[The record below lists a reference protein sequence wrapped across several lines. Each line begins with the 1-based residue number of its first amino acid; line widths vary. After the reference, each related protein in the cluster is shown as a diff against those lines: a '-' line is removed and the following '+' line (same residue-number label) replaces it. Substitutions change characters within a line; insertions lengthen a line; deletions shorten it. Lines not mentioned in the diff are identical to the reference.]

1 MSTIFF
7 FVCLIILIGVI
18 AAISA
23 PFWRKDPTTPAG
35 NNERCSLL
43 WVAEEDQERADLSV
57 EREVL
62 LQSLQ
67 ELDVELAQGRLEPE
81 DYERLKATDEQ
92 RLLGVM
98 DRLEALAATIQPP
111 SSSEQDRQPGIAWGS
126 AIAVSLVIVT
136 LSVGTYGF
144 LQWRTINRLVG
155 IQTERTGRMPDP
167 REMVARLEARL
178 KENPDDVQGQ
188 MMAGRSYMVLERMDD
203 AKNAYEKVLELDPR
217 NHEAHYNLGVIMI
230 EERKF
235 DDPKVFEA
243 ALKHFDLVLVDR
255 PNEPGVNWYKGLA
268 LWYLKRYRET
278 EEFWATA
285 YKNLDPGST
294 DADFVKQALA
304 KLRNGETPF

>member
-1 MSTIFF
+1 MSTIFLI
-7 FVCLIILIGVI
+7 VCITILIGVI
-18 AAISA
+18 AGISS
-23 PFWRKDPTTPAG
+23 PFWRKDPTASG
-35 NNERCSLL
+35 LISQE
-43 WVAEEDQERADLSV
+43 AEEDQERADLSV

-67 ELDVELAQGRLEPE
+67 ELDVELAQGRLEQE

-98 DRLEALAATIQPP
+98 DRLEVLTATGRLPL
-111 SSSEQDRQPGIAWGS
+111 SSEQPTQRGNAWGS
-126 AIAVSLVIVT
+126 AIAVSLVVVIF
-136 LSVGTYGF
+136 SIGTYSF

-155 IQTERTGRMPDP
+155 IQTDRAAQLPDP

-178 KENPDDVQGQ
+178 RENPDDVQGQ
-188 MMAGRSYMVLERMDD
+188 MLAGRSYMALDRVDD
-203 AKNAYEKVLELDPR
+203 AKKAYEKVLGLDPR
-217 NHEAHYNLGVIMI
+217 NHEAHYNMGVIMI

-235 DDPKVFEA
+235 DDPKLFEA
-243 ALKHFDLVLVDR
+243 ALKHFDVVLIDR

-278 EEFWATA
+278 EEFWATT
-285 YKNLDPGST
+285 YNNLDPGST
-294 DADFVKQALA
+294 DAEFVKQALA

>member
-7 FVCLIILIGVI
+7 IVCLTILIGVI
-18 AAISA
+18 AGISA
-23 PFWRKDPTTPAG
+23 PFWRKDPTAS
-35 NNERCSLL
+35 ELIRQE
-43 WVAEEDQERADLSV
+43 AEEDQERADLSV

-62 LQSLQ
+62 LQSIQ
-67 ELDVELAQGRLEPE
+67 ELDVELAQGRLEQE

-92 RLLGVM
+92 RLLGVL
-98 DRLEALAATIQPP
+98 DRLETLAVTSRP
-111 SSSEQDRQPGIAWGS
+111 SSSSKQAGKPGSAWGS
-126 AIAVSLVIVT
+126 AIAVSLVVVT
-136 LSVGTYGF
+136 LSVGIYSF

-155 IQTERTGRMPDP
+155 IQTDRAAQLPDP

-188 MMAGRSYMVLERMDD
+188 MMAGRSYMVLERTDD
-203 AKNAYEKVLELDPR
+203 AKNAYEKVLALDPR

-255 PNEPGVNWYKGLA
+255 PNAPGVNWYKGLA

-285 YKNLDPGST
+285 YKNLDPGSQ
-294 DADFVKQALA
+294 DAEFVKQALA

>member
-7 FVCLIILIGVI
+7 FVCLTILIGVI
-18 AAISA
+18 AGISA
-23 PFWRKDPTTPAG
+23 PFWRKDPTTP
-35 NNERCSLL
+35 ELISHE
-43 WVAEEDQERADLSV
+43 AEEDQERADLSV

-67 ELDVELAQGRLEPE
+67 ELEVELAQGRLEPE

-98 DRLEALAATIQPP
+98 DRLEALAAARPS
-111 SSSEQDRQPGIAWGS
+111 SSSEQPDQPRSAWGP
-126 AIAVSLVIVT
+126 AIAVSLVVVI

-144 LQWRTINRLVG
+144 LQWRTINRLVD
-155 IQTERTGRMPDP
+155 IQTERTGQMPDP
-167 REMVARLEARL
+167 RQMVARLEARL

-230 EERKF
+230 EQRKF
-235 DDPKVFEA
+235 DDPKIFEA
-243 ALKHFDLVLVDR
+243 ALKHFDRVLVDR

-285 YKNLDPGST
+285 YKNLDPGSQ

-304 KLRNGETPF
+304 KLRSGETPF

>member
-1 MSTIFF
+1 MSTIFLII
-7 FVCLIILIGVI
+7 CLTILIGVI
-18 AAISA
+18 AGISS
-23 PFWRKDPTTPAG
+23 PFWRKDPTASALIRQ
-35 NNERCSLL
+35 E
-43 WVAEEDQERADLSV
+43 AEEDQERADLTV
-57 EREVL
+57 EHEGL
-62 LQSLQ
+62 LRSIQ
-67 ELDVELAQGRLEPE
+67 ELDVELAQGRLEQE
-81 DYERLKATDEQ
+81 DYDRLRAADEQ
-92 RLLGVM
+92 HLLGVM
-98 DRLEALAATIQPP
+98 DRLEALAATGR
-111 SSSEQDRQPGIAWGS
+111 SSTASEQAGQPASAWGP
-126 AIAVSLVIVT
+126 AIAVSLVVVT
-136 LSVGTYGF
+136 LSVGIYGF
-144 LQWRTINRLVG
+144 LQWRTINRLMDV
-155 IQTERTGRMPDP
+155 QTDRVAPLPDP

-178 KENPDDVQGQ
+178 RENPDDVQGQ
-188 MMAGRSYMVLERMDD
+188 MLAGRSYMALDRVDD
-203 AKNAYEKVLELDPR
+203 AKNAYEKVLALDHR

-235 DDPKVFEA
+235 DDPRVFEA

>member
-1 MSTIFF
+1 MSTIFLI
-7 FVCLIILIGVI
+7 VCITILIGVI
-18 AAISA
+18 AGISS
-23 PFWRKDPTTPAG
+23 PFWRKDPTASG
-35 NNERCSLL
+35 LISQE
-43 WVAEEDQERADLSV
+43 AEEDQERADLSV

-67 ELDVELAQGRLEPE
+67 ELDVELAQGRLEQE

-98 DRLEALAATIQPP
+98 DRLEVLTATGRLPL
-111 SSSEQDRQPGIAWGS
+111 SSEQPTQRGNAWGS
-126 AIAVSLVIVT
+126 AIAVSLVVVIF
-136 LSVGTYGF
+136 SIGTYSF

-155 IQTERTGRMPDP
+155 IQTDRAAQLPDP

-178 KENPDDVQGQ
+178 RENPDDVQGQ
-188 MMAGRSYMVLERMDD
+188 MLAGRSYMALDRVDN
-203 AKNAYEKVLELDPR
+203 AKKAYEKVLELEPR

-235 DDPKVFEA
+235 DDPKLFEA
-243 ALKHFDLVLVDR
+243 ALKHFDVVLVDR

-278 EEFWATA
+278 EEFWATT
-285 YKNLDPGST
+285 YNNLDPGST
-294 DADFVKQALA
+294 DAEFVKQALA
-304 KLRNGETPF
+304 KLRDGETPF

>member
-7 FVCLIILIGVI
+7 FVCLTILIGVI
-18 AAISA
+18 AAISS
-23 PFWRKDPTTPAG
+23 PFWRKDSTASVG
-35 NNERCSLL
+35 NNDRCSLL
-43 WVAEEDQERADLSV
+43 GDAEEDQERADLSV

-67 ELDVELAQGRLEPE
+67 ELEVELAQGRLEPE

-98 DRLEALAATIQPP
+98 DRLEALAAARP
-111 SSSEQDRQPGIAWGS
+111 SSSPEQPDQPRSAWGP
-126 AIAVSLVIVT
+126 AITVSLVVVI

-144 LQWRTINRLVG
+144 LQWRTVNRLVG
-155 IQTERTGRMPDP
+155 IQTERAGQMPDP

-235 DDPKVFEA
+235 DDPKVFKA
-243 ALKHFDLVLVDR
+243 ALKHFDRVLVDR

-285 YKNLDPGST
+285 YKNLDPGSQ

-304 KLRNGETPF
+304 KLRDGETPF

>member
-7 FVCLIILIGVI
+7 FVCLTILIGVI
-18 AAISA
+18 AAISS
-23 PFWRKDPTTPAG
+23 PFWRKDPAAP
-35 NNERCSLL
+35 ELISRE
-43 WVAEEDQERADLSV
+43 AEEDQEKADLSV

-67 ELDVELAQGRLEPE
+67 ELDVELAQGRLEHE
-81 DYERLKATDEQ
+81 DYDRLKATDEQ

-98 DRLEALAATIQPP
+98 DRLEALAAANRP
-111 SSSEQDRQPGIAWGS
+111 SLSSEQAGQPGSAWGS
-126 AIAVSLVIVT
+126 AVAVSLVVVI

-144 LQWRTINRLVG
+144 LQWRTINRLVD
-155 IQTERTGRMPDP
+155 IQTERTGQMPDP

-188 MMAGRSYMVLERMDD
+188 MMAGRSYMVLDRMDD
-203 AKNAYEKVLELDPR
+203 AKKAYAKVLELDPR
-217 NHEAHYNLGVIMI
+217 NHEAHYNMGVIMI
-230 EERKF
+230 EQRKF
-235 DDPKVFEA
+235 DDPKIFKA
-243 ALKHFDLVLVDR
+243 ALKHFDRVLVDR

-285 YKNLDPGST
+285 YKNLDPGSQ

-304 KLRNGETPF
+304 KLRDGETPF

>member
-7 FVCLIILIGVI
+7 FVCLTILIGVI
-18 AAISA
+18 AAISS
-23 PFWRKDPTTPAG
+23 PFWRKDPTAP
-35 NNERCSLL
+35 ELISRE
-43 WVAEEDQERADLSV
+43 AEEDQEKADLSV

-67 ELDVELAQGRLEPE
+67 ELDVELAQGRLDQE
-81 DYERLKATDEQ
+81 DYDRLKATDEQ

-98 DRLEALAATIQPP
+98 DRLEALAATNRP
-111 SSSEQDRQPGIAWGS
+111 SLSSEQAGQPGSAWGS
-126 AIAVSLVIVT
+126 AVAVSLVVVI

-144 LQWRTINRLVG
+144 LQWRTINRLVD
-155 IQTERTGRMPDP
+155 IQTERTGQMPDP

-203 AKNAYEKVLELDPR
+203 AKKAYKKVLELDPR
-217 NHEAHYNLGVIMI
+217 NHEAHYNMGVIMI
-230 EERKF
+230 EQRKF

-243 ALKHFDLVLVDR
+243 ALKHFDRVLVDR

-285 YKNLDPGST
+285 YKNLDPGSQ

-304 KLRNGETPF
+304 KLRDGEAPF

>member
-7 FVCLIILIGVI
+7 IVCLTILIGLI
-18 AAISA
+18 AGISA
-23 PFWRKDPTTPAG
+23 PFWRKDPTAS
-35 NNERCSLL
+35 ELIRQE
-43 WVAEEDQERADLSV
+43 AEEDQERADLSV

-62 LQSLQ
+62 LQSIQ
-67 ELDVELAQGRLEPE
+67 ELDVELAQGRLEQE

-92 RLLGVM
+92 RLLGVL
-98 DRLEALAATIQPP
+98 DRLETLAVTSRP
-111 SSSEQDRQPGIAWGS
+111 SSSSKQAGKPGSAWGS
-126 AIAVSLVIVT
+126 AIAVSLVVVT
-136 LSVGTYGF
+136 LSVGIYSF

-155 IQTERTGRMPDP
+155 IQTDRAAQLPDP

-188 MMAGRSYMVLERMDD
+188 MMAGRSYMVLERTDD
-203 AKNAYEKVLELDPR
+203 AKNAYEKVLALDPR

-255 PNEPGVNWYKGLA
+255 PNAPGVNWYKGLA

-285 YKNLDPGST
+285 YKNLDPGSQ
-294 DADFVKQALA
+294 DAEFVKQALA

>member
-7 FVCLIILIGVI
+7 FVCLTILIGVI
-18 AAISA
+18 AAISS
-23 PFWRKDPTTPAG
+23 PFWRKDPSAP
-35 NNERCSLL
+35 ELISRE
-43 WVAEEDQERADLSV
+43 AEEDQERADLSV

-67 ELDVELAQGRLEPE
+67 ELDVELAQGRLEQE
-81 DYERLKATDEQ
+81 DYDRLKATDEQ

-98 DRLEALAATIQPP
+98 DRLEALAATGRP
-111 SSSEQDRQPGIAWGS
+111 SSSTEQAGQPGSAWGS
-126 AIAVSLVIVT
+126 AVAVSLVVVT

-144 LQWRTINRLVG
+144 LQWRTINRLVD
-155 IQTERTGRMPDP
+155 IQTERTGQMPDP

-178 KENPDDVQGQ
+178 KENPADVQGQ
-188 MMAGRSYMVLERMDD
+188 MMAGRSYMVLDRMDD
-203 AKNAYEKVLELDPR
+203 AKKAYEKVLELDPR
-217 NHEAHYNLGVIMI
+217 NHEAHYNMGVIMI
-230 EERKF
+230 EQRKF
-235 DDPKVFEA
+235 DDPKIFEA
-243 ALKHFDLVLVDR
+243 ALKHFDRVLVDR

-285 YKNLDPGST
+285 YKNLDPSSQ

>member
-7 FVCLIILIGVI
+7 FVCLTILIGVI
-18 AAISA
+18 AAISS
-23 PFWRKDPTTPAG
+23 PFWRKDPSAP
-35 NNERCSLL
+35 ELISRE
-43 WVAEEDQERADLSV
+43 AEEDQERADLSV

-67 ELDVELAQGRLEPE
+67 ELDVELAQGRLEQE
-81 DYERLKATDEQ
+81 DYDRLKATDEQ

-98 DRLEALAATIQPP
+98 DRLEALAATGRP
-111 SSSEQDRQPGIAWGS
+111 SSSTEQAGQPGSAWGS
-126 AIAVSLVIVT
+126 AVAVSLVVVT

-144 LQWRTINRLVG
+144 LQWRTINRLVD
-155 IQTERTGRMPDP
+155 IQTERTGQMPDP

-188 MMAGRSYMVLERMDD
+188 MMAGRSYMVLDRMDD
-203 AKNAYEKVLELDPR
+203 AKKAYEKVLELDPR
-217 NHEAHYNLGVIMI
+217 NHEAHYNMGVIMI
-230 EERKF
+230 EQRKF
-235 DDPKVFEA
+235 DDPKIFEA
-243 ALKHFDLVLVDR
+243 ALKHFDRVLVDR

-285 YKNLDPGST
+285 YKNLDPSSQ

>member
-7 FVCLIILIGVI
+7 FVCLTILVGVI
-18 AAISA
+18 AAISS
-23 PFWRKDPTTPAG
+23 PFWRKDPTAP
-35 NNERCSLL
+35 ELISRE
-43 WVAEEDQERADLSV
+43 AEEDQERADLSV

-67 ELDVELAQGRLEPE
+67 ELEVELAQGRLEQE
-81 DYERLKATDEQ
+81 DYDRLKATDEQ

-98 DRLEALAATIQPP
+98 DRLEALAATGRP
-111 SSSEQDRQPGIAWGS
+111 SSATEQARQPGSAWGS
-126 AIAVSLVIVT
+126 AIAVSLVVVI

-144 LQWRTINRLVG
+144 LQWRTVNRLVG
-155 IQTERTGRMPDP
+155 IQTERTGQMPDP

-203 AKNAYEKVLELDPR
+203 AKKAYAKVLELEPR

-230 EERKF
+230 EQRKF
-235 DDPKVFEA
+235 DDPKIFEA
-243 ALKHFDLVLVDR
+243 ALKHFDRVLVDR

-285 YKNLDPGST
+285 YKNLDPGSQ

>member
-7 FVCLIILIGVI
+7 IVCLTILIGVI
-18 AAISA
+18 AGMSS
-23 PFWRKDPTTPAG
+23 PFWRKDPATPELI
-35 NNERCSLL
+35 NQD
-43 WVAEEDQERADLSV
+43 AEEDQERADLSV

-67 ELDVELAQGRLEPE
+67 ELDVELAQGRLEQE

-98 DRLEALAATIQPP
+98 DRLEVLTTTGRLPL
-111 SSSEQDRQPGIAWGS
+111 SSEQPRQRGSAWGS
-126 AIAVSLVIVT
+126 AIAVSLVVVIF
-136 LSVGTYGF
+136 SIGTYSF

-155 IQTERTGRMPDP
+155 IQTDRAAQLPDP

-178 KENPDDVQGQ
+178 RENPDDVQGQ
-188 MMAGRSYMVLERMDD
+188 MLAGRSYMALDRVDD
-203 AKNAYEKVLELDPR
+203 AKKAYEKVLELDPR
-217 NHEAHYNLGVIMI
+217 NHEAHYNMGVIMI

-235 DDPKVFEA
+235 DDPKLFEA
-243 ALKHFDLVLVDR
+243 ALKHFEVVLVDR

-278 EEFWATA
+278 EEFWATT
-285 YKNLDPGST
+285 YNNLDPGST
-294 DADFVKQALA
+294 DAEFVKQALA

>member
-7 FVCLIILIGVI
+7 IVCLTILIGVI
-18 AAISA
+18 AVISS
-23 PFWRKDPTTPAG
+23 PFWRKDPTASQLISQ
-35 NNERCSLL
+35 E
-43 WVAEEDQERADLSV
+43 AEEDQERADLSV

-67 ELDVELAQGRLEPE
+67 ELDIELAQGRLEQE

-98 DRLEALAATIQPP
+98 DRLEALAATGRLPL
-111 SSSEQDRQPGIAWGS
+111 SSEQPRQRGSAWGS
-126 AIAVSLVIVT
+126 AIAVSLVVVIF
-136 LSVGTYGF
+136 SIGTYSF

-155 IQTERTGRMPDP
+155 IQTDMAAQLPDP

-178 KENPDDVQGQ
+178 RENPDDVQGQ
-188 MMAGRSYMVLERMDD
+188 MLAGRSYMALDRVDD
-203 AKNAYEKVLELDPR
+203 AKKAYEKVLELDPR
-217 NHEAHYNLGVIMI
+217 NHEAHYNMGVIMI

-235 DDPKVFEA
+235 DDPKLFET
-243 ALKHFDLVLVDR
+243 ALKHFEVVLIDR

-278 EEFWATA
+278 EDFWATT
-285 YKNLDPGST
+285 YNNLDPGST
-294 DADFVKQALA
+294 DAEFVKQALA
-304 KLRNGETPF
+304 KLRKGETPF

>member
-7 FVCLIILIGVI
+7 FVCLTILIGVI
-18 AAISA
+18 AAISS
-23 PFWRKDPTTPAG
+23 PFWRKDPTTP
-35 NNERCSLL
+35 ELISRE
-43 WVAEEDQERADLSV
+43 AEEDQEKADLSV

-62 LQSLQ
+62 FQSLQ
-67 ELDVELAQGRLEPE
+67 ELEVELAQGRLEQE
-81 DYERLKATDEQ
+81 DYDRLKATDEQ

-98 DRLEALAATIQPP
+98 DRLEALAAAQPA
-111 SSSEQDRQPGIAWGS
+111 SSSERAAQPANAWGT
-126 AIAVSLVIVT
+126 AIAVSLVVVI

-155 IQTERTGRMPDP
+155 IQTERAGQMPDP

-178 KENPDDVQGQ
+178 KDNPDDVQGQ

-203 AKNAYEKVLELDPR
+203 AKHAYEKVLELDPR
-217 NHEAHYNLGVIMI
+217 NYEAHYNLGVIMI

-235 DDPKVFEA
+235 DDPKIFET
-243 ALKHFDLVLVDR
+243 ALKHFDRVLVDR

-285 YKNLDPGST
+285 YKNLDPGSQ
-294 DADFVKQALA
+294 DAEFVKQALA

>member
-7 FVCLIILIGVI
+7 FVCLTILVGVI
-18 AAISA
+18 AAISS
-23 PFWRKDPTTPAG
+23 PFWRKDPTTP
-35 NNERCSLL
+35 ELISRE
-43 WVAEEDQERADLSV
+43 AEEGQEKADLSV

-67 ELDVELAQGRLEPE
+67 ELDVELAQGRLEQE
-81 DYERLKATDEQ
+81 DYDRLKATDEQ

-98 DRLEALAATIQPP
+98 DRLETLTATSRP
-111 SSSEQDRQPGIAWGS
+111 SSATEQAGQPGSAWGS
-126 AIAVSLVIVT
+126 AIAVSLVVVI
-136 LSVGTYGF
+136 LSVGIYGF

-155 IQTERTGRMPDP
+155 IQTERTGQMPDP

-203 AKNAYEKVLELDPR
+203 AKKAYEKVLELEPR

-235 DDPKVFEA
+235 DDPKIFEA
-243 ALKHFDLVLVDR
+243 ALKHFDRVLVDR

-285 YKNLDPGST
+285 YKNLDPGSQ

-304 KLRNGETPF
+304 KLRDGETPF

>member
-1 MSTIFF
+1 MSTIFLI
-7 FVCLIILIGVI
+7 VCITILIGVI
-18 AAISA
+18 AGISS
-23 PFWRKDPTTPAG
+23 PFWRKDPTASG
-35 NNERCSLL
+35 LISQE
-43 WVAEEDQERADLSV
+43 AEEDQERADLSV

-67 ELDVELAQGRLEPE
+67 ELDVELAQGRLEQE

-98 DRLEALAATIQPP
+98 DRLEVLTATGRLPL
-111 SSSEQDRQPGIAWGS
+111 SSEQPGQQGNAWGS
-126 AIAVSLVIVT
+126 AIAVSLVVVT
-136 LSVGTYGF
+136 LSVGVYSF

-155 IQTERTGRMPDP
+155 IQTDRAAQLPDP

-178 KENPDDVQGQ
+178 RENPDDVQGQ
-188 MMAGRSYMVLERMDD
+188 MLAGRSYMALDRVDN
-203 AKNAYEKVLELDPR
+203 AKKAYEKVLELEPR

-235 DDPKVFEA
+235 DDPKLFEA
-243 ALKHFDLVLVDR
+243 ALKHFDVVLVDR

-278 EEFWATA
+278 EEFWATT
-285 YKNLDPGST
+285 YNNLDPGST
-294 DADFVKQALA
+294 DAEFVKQALA
-304 KLRNGETPF
+304 KLRKGETPF

>member
-1 MSTIFF
+1 M
-7 FVCLIILIGVI
+7 
-18 AAISA
+18 
-23 PFWRKDPTTPAG
+23 
-35 NNERCSLL
+35 E
-43 WVAEEDQERADLSV
+43 Q
-57 EREVL
+57 
-62 LQSLQ
+62 
-67 ELDVELAQGRLEPE
+67 E

-98 DRLEALAATIQPP
+98 DRLEALAATGRSS
-111 SSSEQDRQPGIAWGS
+111 SSSEQAGQPGSAWGP
-126 AIAVSLVIVT
+126 AIAVSLVVVI

-155 IQTERTGRMPDP
+155 IQTERSGQMPDP

-203 AKNAYEKVLELDPR
+203 AKSAYEKVLKLDPR

-230 EERKF
+230 EQRKF
-235 DDPKVFEA
+235 DDPKIFEA
-243 ALKHFDLVLVDR
+243 ALKHFDSVLVDR

-285 YKNLDPGST
+285 YKNLDPGSQ

-304 KLRNGETPF
+304 KLRTGETPF

>member
-7 FVCLIILIGVI
+7 FACLTILVGVI
-18 AAISA
+18 AAISS
-23 PFWRKDPTTPAG
+23 PFWRKDPAAPVG
-35 NNERCSLL
+35 NNDRCSLL
-43 WVAEEDQERADLSV
+43 WEAEEDQERADLSV

-62 LQSLQ
+62 FQSLQ
-67 ELDVELAQGRLEPE
+67 ELEVELAQGRLEQE
-81 DYERLKATDEQ
+81 DYDRLKATDEQ

-98 DRLEALAATIQPP
+98 DRLEALAAAQPA
-111 SSSEQDRQPGIAWGS
+111 SSSERAAQPANAWGT
-126 AIAVSLVIVT
+126 AIAVSLVVVI

-155 IQTERTGRMPDP
+155 IQTERAGQMPDP

-178 KENPDDVQGQ
+178 KDNPDDVQGQ

-203 AKNAYEKVLELDPR
+203 AKHAYEKVLELDPR
-217 NHEAHYNLGVIMI
+217 NYEAHYNLGVIMI

-235 DDPKVFEA
+235 DDPKIFET
-243 ALKHFDLVLVDR
+243 ALKHFDRVLVDR

-285 YKNLDPGST
+285 YKNLDPGSQ
-294 DADFVKQALA
+294 DAEFVKQALA

>member
-7 FVCLIILIGVI
+7 IVCLTILIGVI
-18 AAISA
+18 AGMSS
-23 PFWRKDPTTPAG
+23 PFWRKDPATPELI
-35 NNERCSLL
+35 NQD
-43 WVAEEDQERADLSV
+43 AEEDQERADLSV

-67 ELDVELAQGRLEPE
+67 ELDVELAQGRLEQE
-81 DYERLKATDEQ
+81 DYARLKATDEQ

-98 DRLEALAATIQPP
+98 DRLEVLTATGRLPL
-111 SSSEQDRQPGIAWGS
+111 SSEQPRQRGNAWGS
-126 AIAVSLVIVT
+126 AIAVSLVVVIF
-136 LSVGTYGF
+136 SIGTYSF

-155 IQTERTGRMPDP
+155 IQTDRAAQLPDP

-178 KENPDDVQGQ
+178 RENPDDVQGQ
-188 MMAGRSYMVLERMDD
+188 MLAGRSYMALDRVDD

-235 DDPKVFEA
+235 DDPKIFEA

-285 YKNLDPGST
+285 YKNLDPGSQ
-294 DADFVKQALA
+294 DAEFLKQALA

>member
-7 FVCLIILIGVI
+7 IVCLTILIGVI
-18 AAISA
+18 AGMSS
-23 PFWRKDPTTPAG
+23 PFWRKDPATPELI
-35 NNERCSLL
+35 NQD
-43 WVAEEDQERADLSV
+43 AEEDQERADLSV

-67 ELDVELAQGRLEPE
+67 ELDVELAQGRLEQE
-81 DYERLKATDEQ
+81 DYARLKATDEQ

-98 DRLEALAATIQPP
+98 DRLEVLTATGRLPL
-111 SSSEQDRQPGIAWGS
+111 SSEQPRQRGSAWGS
-126 AIAVSLVIVT
+126 AIAVSLVVVIF
-136 LSVGTYGF
+136 SIGTYSF

-155 IQTERTGRMPDP
+155 IQTDRAAQLPDP

-178 KENPDDVQGQ
+178 RENPDDVQGQ
-188 MMAGRSYMVLERMDD
+188 MLAGRSYMALDRVDD
-203 AKNAYEKVLELDPR
+203 AKKAYEKVLELDPR
-217 NHEAHYNLGVIMI
+217 NHEAHYNMGVIMI

-235 DDPKVFEA
+235 DDPKLFEA
-243 ALKHFDLVLVDR
+243 ALKHFEVVLVDR

-278 EEFWATA
+278 EEFWATT
-285 YKNLDPGST
+285 YNNLDPGST
-294 DADFVKQALA
+294 DAEFVKQALA

>member
-7 FVCLIILIGVI
+7 FVCLTILIGVI
-18 AAISA
+18 AAISS
-23 PFWRKDPTTPAG
+23 PFWRKDPSAP
-35 NNERCSLL
+35 ELISRE
-43 WVAEEDQERADLSV
+43 AEEDQERADLSV

-67 ELDVELAQGRLEPE
+67 ELDVELAQGRLEQE

-98 DRLEALAATIQPP
+98 DRLEALAATARPA
-111 SSSEQDRQPGIAWGS
+111 SSSGQAGKPANAWGS
-126 AIAVSLVIVT
+126 AIAVSLVVVT

-155 IQTERTGRMPDP
+155 IQTERSGQMPDP

-188 MMAGRSYMVLERMDD
+188 MMAGRSYMVLERVDD
-203 AKNAYEKVLELDPR
+203 AKKAYEKVLELEPR

-235 DDPKVFEA
+235 DDPKIFKA
-243 ALKHFDLVLVDR
+243 ALKHFDRVLVDR

-268 LWYLKRYRET
+268 LWYLKRHRET

-285 YKNLDPGST
+285 YKNLDPGSQ

-304 KLRNGETPF
+304 KLRDGETPF

>member
-7 FVCLIILIGVI
+7 FVCLTILIGVI
-18 AAISA
+18 AGISS
-23 PFWRKDPTTPAG
+23 PFWRKDLTAP
-35 NNERCSLL
+35 ELISRD
-43 WVAEEDQERADLSV
+43 AEEDQERADLSV

-67 ELDVELAQGRLEPE
+67 ELDVELAQGRLEHE

-98 DRLEALAATIQPP
+98 DRLEALAAARPS
-111 SSSEQDRQPGIAWGS
+111 SSSEQPDQPRSAWGS
-126 AIAVSLVIVT
+126 AVAVSLVVVI

-144 LQWRTINRLVG
+144 LQWRTINRLVD
-155 IQTERTGRMPDP
+155 IQTERTGQMPDP
-167 REMVARLEARL
+167 RQMVARLEARL

-230 EERKF
+230 EQRKF
-235 DDPKVFEA
+235 DDPKIFEA
-243 ALKHFDLVLVDR
+243 ALKHFDRVLVDR

-285 YKNLDPGST
+285 YKNLDPGSQ

-304 KLRNGETPF
+304 KLRSGETPF